1 MARYI
6 STCIWKISVNEFVGN
21 LAYDVMCANQTKIWL
36 FFIVLTF
43 RLRQMAPAP
52 CYSLQHAEE
61 LELMKLKI
69 MASPASI
76 HFDRRDKSGLSL
88 YIAWKNWS

>member
-1 MARYI
+1 
-6 STCIWKISVNEFVGN
+6 
-21 LAYDVMCANQTKIWL
+21 
-36 FFIVLTF
+36 
-43 RLRQMAPAP
+43 MAPAP

-76 HFDRRDKSGLSL
+76 HFDRRAKSGLSL
-88 YIAWKNWS
+88 YCMEELELELPEALRGL